1 MQGKKI
7 FLCGGAGFIGS
18 NLVSSL
24 LSNNK
29 NIQLT
34 VFDNLTSGSLDFF
47 NKDIINTI
55 NFIRGDI
62 KDLDSLNS
70 HINGHDCIMHLAA
83 NPDVSGAIEKP
94 DIDFWEGTYLTQN
107 ILEAMRTNN
116 ISNLI
121 YTSGSGVYG
130 EKVDENFNESFG
142 PCLPISTYGASKLA
156 CESLMSAYCH
166 MYDFKIR
173 ALRFANVVGPQQT
186 HGVGFDFLRRLR
198 SDNTR
203 LDILGDGKQTKSY
216 IHILDVISAINLMLE
231 QLYLPTSNNYD
242 VFNVAS
248 NDYLSVN
255 KIAEMVCAT
264 LNLNKENVLFE
275 YTGGERGWKGDV
287 PNIKFDC
294 SKIKSLGWEPKFS
307 SEKAMAESLKSMLTE
322 IT

>member
-1 MQGKKI
+1 
-7 FLCGGAGFIGS
+7 
-18 NLVSSL
+18 
-24 LSNNK
+24 
-29 NIQLT
+29 
-34 VFDNLTSGSLDFF
+34 
-47 NKDIINTI
+47 
-55 NFIRGDI
+55 
-62 KDLDSLNS
+62 
-70 HINGHDCIMHLAA
+70 
-83 NPDVSGAIEKP
+83 
-94 DIDFWEGTYLTQN
+94 
-107 ILEAMRTNN
+107 
-116 ISNLI
+116 
-121 YTSGSGVYG
+121 
-130 EKVDENFNESFG
+130 
-142 PCLPISTYGASKLA
+142 
-156 CESLMSAYCH
+156 

-287 PNIKFDC
+287 KKMRLDIK
-294 SKIKSLGWEPKFS
+294 E
-307 SEKAMAESLKSMLTE
+307 LKSHGWDPQYTSRKAINETAKWLDE
-322 IT
+322 NY